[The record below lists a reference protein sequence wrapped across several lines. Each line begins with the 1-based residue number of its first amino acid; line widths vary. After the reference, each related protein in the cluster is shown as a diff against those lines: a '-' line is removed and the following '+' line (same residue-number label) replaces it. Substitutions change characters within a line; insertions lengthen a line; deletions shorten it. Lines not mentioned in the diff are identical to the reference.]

1 MNKENN
7 IRIFKPTDKESIKNI
22 FIEDGNSA
30 GFPSPASDFEE
41 SRISI
46 EKVVVKNK
54 ESTFYAKVSG
64 ESMKNAGLDDG
75 DILVID
81 RSEEL
86 KNNKIAVCYLNGEF
100 TVKRVKIEKD
110 HIYLVPENDK
120 YEPIKVTDENEF
132 IVWGIVTYVV
142 KKI

>member
-1 MNKENN
+1 
-7 IRIFKPTDKESIKNI
+7 
-22 FIEDGNSA
+22 
-30 GFPSPASDFEE
+30 
-41 SRISI
+41 
-46 EKVVVKNK
+46 
-54 ESTFYAKVSG
+54 
-64 ESMKNAGLDDG
+64 MKNAGLDDG

-100 TVKRVKIEKD
+100 TVKRVKIKKD

-132 IVWGIVTYVV
+132 IVWGIVTYVI

>member
-22 FIEDGNSA
+22 FIEDGISA
-30 GFPSPASDFEE
+30 GFPSPDSDFEE

-132 IVWGIVTYVV
+132 IVWGIVTYVI

>member
-1 MNKENN
+1 
-7 IRIFKPTDKESIKNI
+7 
-22 FIEDGNSA
+22 
-30 GFPSPASDFEE
+30 
-41 SRISI
+41 
-46 EKVVVKNK
+46 
-54 ESTFYAKVSG
+54 
-64 ESMKNAGLDDG
+64 MKNAGLDDG

-100 TVKRVKIEKD
+100 TVKRVKIEKN

-132 IVWGIVTYVV
+132 IVWGIVTYVI